1 MSEKK
6 PDLPL
11 SKIDEA
17 LALEDEVIELRIA
30 TRARRGD
37 PRALEAYTARM
48 ARRARASVD
57 LGELN
62 SVADMN
68 RALMQLTNA
77 AARGD
82 ISTYEAAGLASI
94 IKARITAYVNVELEE
109 RLNEC
114 QGKVDEAF
122 RSLGKTRRVGG
133 GRR

>member
-68 RALMQLTNA
+68 RALMQLTKA

-82 ISTYEAAGLASI
+82 IPTSEAAGLASI
-94 IKARITAYVNVELEE
+94 LKARILAFANVEVEE
-109 RLNEC
+109 RLNETER
-114 QGKVDEAF
+114 KVDEAL
-122 RSLGKTRRVGG
+122 RTQGQARRVGV
-133 GRR
+133 GRY